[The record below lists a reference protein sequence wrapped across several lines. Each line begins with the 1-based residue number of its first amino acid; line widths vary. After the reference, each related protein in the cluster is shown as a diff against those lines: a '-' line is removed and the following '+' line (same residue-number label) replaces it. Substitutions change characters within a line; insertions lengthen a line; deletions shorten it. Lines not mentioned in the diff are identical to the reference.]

1 MEKLKSNMIND
12 ILIFIFFLLA
22 PVSCNTP
29 AVKKEEK
36 ANDSFG
42 LTFPEKEEDNEKT
55 FYTACW
61 LIDIIFTLNFILPLS
76 SR

>member
-36 ANDSFG
+36 TNDSFG
-42 LTFPEKEEDNEKT
+42 LTFPERKKITKKHFNGNRHHFHSQ
-55 FYTACW
+55 FY
-61 LIDIIFTLNFILPLS
+61 S
-76 SR
+76 SLVIKIK